1 MLNANMFI
9 LGAAT
14 GAPGVEYMTIIFQL
28 VIFLVLLALLKK
40 YAFGPVMNI
49 MKQREEHIA
58 AEIEAAES
66 SKQEAHALLEEQK
79 KATKEAHVQI
89 QEMLDSAKK
98 RSDAQAEE
106 IIATAKKE
114 AQSLKD
120 MAAADIEREKEKAV
134 EAIQEQ
140 IAKFSVEIAAKIIK
154 KELKEEDQKALV
166 KGFMDDIQ
174 KAGDR

>member
-1 MLNANMFI
+1 MLNATMFI
-9 LGAAT
+9 LGSAAF
-14 GAPGVEYMTIIFQL
+14 PEGVAYGSIIFQL

-49 MKQREEHIA
+49 MKQREEHINAEIDA
-58 AEIEAAES
+58 AEQSNNEAR
-66 SKQEAHALLEEQK
+66 ALLEEQK
-79 KATKEAHVQI
+79 KATKEAHTQI
-89 QEMLDSAKK
+89 QEMLESAKK

-106 IIATAKKE
+106 IVSTAKKE
-114 AQSLKD
+114 AQALKA

-154 KELKEEDQKALV
+154 KELNEKDQKALV
-166 KGFMDDIQ
+166 KGFLDDIQ

>member
-1 MLNANMFI
+1 MLNATMFI
-9 LGAAT
+9 LGSAA
-14 GAPGVEYMTIIFQL
+14 PEGVEYGTIIFQL
-28 VIFLVLLALLKK
+28 VIFLVLLALLAK

-49 MKQREEHIA
+49 MKQREEHISAEIDA
-58 AEIEAAES
+58 AEKSNNEAR
-66 SKQEAHALLEEQK
+66 ALLEQQK
-79 KATKEAHVQI
+79 KAMKEAHTQI

-106 IIATAKKE
+106 IVATAKKE
-114 AQSLKD
+114 AQALKD

-140 IAKFSVEIAAKIIK
+140 IAKYSVEIAAKIIK

-166 KGFMDDIQ
+166 KGFMNDIQ

>member
-1 MLNANMFI
+1 MLNATMFI
-9 LGAAT
+9 LGAAAS
-14 GAPGVEYMTIIFQL
+14 GGVEYGTIIFQL
-28 VIFLVLLALLKK
+28 VIFIVLLALLGK

-58 AEIEAAES
+58 TEIEAAENS
-66 SKQEAHALLEEQK
+66 NNEARALLEEQK

-89 QEMLDSAKK
+89 QEMLELAKK
-98 RSDAQAEE
+98 RSDVQAEE
-106 IIATAKKE
+106 IVAAAKKE
-114 AQSLKD
+114 AQALKE

-154 KELKEEDQKALV
+154 KELNEEDQKALV
-166 KGFMDDIQ
+166 KGFMDDVQ

>member
-1 MLNANMFI
+1 MFI
-9 LGAAT
+9 LGAAAS
-14 GAPGVEYMTIIFQL
+14 GGVEYGTIIFQL
-28 VIFLVLLALLKK
+28 VIFIVLLALLGK

-58 AEIEAAES
+58 TEIEAAENS
-66 SKQEAHALLEEQK
+66 NNEARALLEEQK

-89 QEMLDSAKK
+89 QEMLELAKK
-98 RSDAQAEE
+98 RSDVQAEE
-106 IIATAKKE
+106 IVAAAKKE
-114 AQSLKD
+114 AQALKE

-154 KELKEEDQKALV
+154 KELNEEDQKALV
-166 KGFMDDIQ
+166 KGFMDDVQ